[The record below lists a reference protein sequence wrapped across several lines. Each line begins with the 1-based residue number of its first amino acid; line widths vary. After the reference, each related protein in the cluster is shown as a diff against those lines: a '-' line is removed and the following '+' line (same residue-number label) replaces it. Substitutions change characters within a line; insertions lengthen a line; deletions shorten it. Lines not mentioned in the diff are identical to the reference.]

1 MKNNKTI
8 GYKFSSPA
16 GVFFISSLTRLKHNG
31 AVNFR
36 PLTGS
41 FLFHLED
48 SEKYGAIVQ
57 FPSPAGVFLISS
69 GQYDLLED
77 LPDWFPS
84 PAGVFFISS

>member
-1 MKNNKTI
+1 MM
-8 GYKFSSPA
+8 FPSPA

-41 FLFHLED
+41 FLFHLIQKLND
-48 SEKYGAIVQ
+48 CSV
-57 FPSPAGVFLISS
+57 AGL
-69 GQYDLLED
+69 
-77 LPDWFPS
+77 FPS